1 MALAA
6 RPLNHW
12 DIAKLIALLL
22 MFIDHSGAFFFQEA
36 QWLRGIG
43 RGAAPIFL
51 FLAGYAASYRFKP
64 YLLLLAVAMTLSD
77 YWLVGHLRLQNI
89 LYSIIACRLLFDWM
103 EKRGKTIARPFEWY
117 VSSLALLSSLFIVQY
132 GTLGLMFAVGGY
144 MQRRPDYYSEAQRR
158 LYLRL
163 SFATYAALEIWLSSF
178 TLLPALLTLAS
189 VYGVYRLLLATN
201 TQPVAMRLPHW
212 LARTAKTISYYSGT
226 IYALHLIA
234 LEWLTGI
241 PF

>member
-1 MALAA
+1 
-6 RPLNHW
+6 
-12 DIAKLIALLL
+12 
-22 MFIDHSGAFFFQEA
+22 MFIDHSGAFFFPDA

-51 FLAGYAASYRFKP
+51 FLGGYAASYRFKP
-64 YLLLLAVAMTLSD
+64 YLLLLAVAMSLSD
-77 YWLVGHLRLQNI
+77 YCLVGHLRLQNI

-103 EKRGKTIARPFEWY
+103 EKHGKRIERPFEWY

-144 MQRRPDYYSEAQRR
+144 IQRRPEHYSDAQRR

-163 SFATYAALEIWLSSF
+163 SFATYAGLEIWLSSF

-189 VYGVYRLLLATN
+189 VYGVYRLLLT
-201 TQPVAMRLPHW
+201 TDTRPVTANLPHW
-212 LARTAKTISYYSGT
+212 LMRLAKMFSYYSAT

-234 LEWLTGI
+234 LEWLTGT